1 MVQHSKNQYSPS
13 HQQTREEKSQIIA
26 LDTDKELANILYR
39 FMIKILIKN
48 RNRGELPQYDEEHL
62 PKTYC

>member
-26 LDTDKELANILYR
+26 LDTDKVLVNQYSIQ
-39 FMIKILIKN
+39 IHDKN
-48 RNRGELPQYDEEHL
+48 SHQKQEQRG
-62 PKTYC
+62 TSSV